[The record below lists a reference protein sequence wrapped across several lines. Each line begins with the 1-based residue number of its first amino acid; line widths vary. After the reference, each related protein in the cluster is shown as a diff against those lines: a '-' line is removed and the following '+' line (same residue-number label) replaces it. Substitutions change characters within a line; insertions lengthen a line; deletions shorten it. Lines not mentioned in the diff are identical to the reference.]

1 MRARLVIL
9 AAIVAALVT
18 IGHTCG
24 DYSRGI
30 VSVGRTGSGTLGAYD
45 DSIYGYPGALYESE
59 DGGMTWTY
67 RSELIKPFVDEDGGM
82 SWAYRSEGIEPFV
95 DYEFDVRDWQKLE
108 VMDKSGA
115 VYIVDGADIIRAWN
129 EGEEQGLPS
138 EAAKTSEKRDN
149 LLGPFASRDVVYSF
163 EHLQSRVNRWMQAL
177 EKGADESE
185 ITTQAYGL
193 FYDDQSGNLI
203 VAMGRQGIV
212 VVAPDGTSTR
222 VAVNPYDSPTDF
234 SLRGKIDALLD
245 PLLGRWTLQY
255 PGIALLLALSFAAL
269 ASVGPV
275 APPGQK
281 FPLIMAAAISA
292 LLSVFMGV
300 YAQSPWYEGHDR
312 WDPVGWIVSFLSGNG
327 WIPAVLTAILTA
339 GGLIFARPT
348 VRQVLLLA
356 AVSIMMLLLIAIGA
370 LVLFEAGAIA
380 ANFAA
385 VGMVVVAALAV
396 YGIWMLVKH
405 RSRSIASRSASEP

>member
-9 AAIVAALVT
+9 AATAAALVT
-18 IGHTCG
+18 VGCYEYDLGTI
-24 DYSRGI
+24 
-30 VSVGRTGSGTLGAYD
+30 SVGRTGSGTLGAYT
-45 DSIYGYPGALYESE
+45 YGFEGQPGDFYESE

-67 RSELIKPFVDEDGGM
+67 RSSYIDPF
-82 SWAYRSEGIEPFV
+82 I

-108 VMDKSGA
+108 VMDTSGA
-115 VYIVDGADIIRAWN
+115 VYIVDGTNVVREWI
-129 EGEEQGLPS
+129 EGEERWLPS
-138 EAAKTSEKRDN
+138 EVTMTSENRYTA
-149 LLGPFASRDVVYSF
+149 LGPSASRDVVYSF
-163 EHLQSRVNRWMQAL
+163 EYLQSRVNRWMQAL
-177 EKGADESE
+177 EKGVDESE
-185 ITTQAYGL
+185 ITTQAHGL

-203 VAMGRQGIV
+203 VAMGRQGV
-212 VVAPDGTSTR
+212 VVVSPDGTSTR
-222 VAVNPYDSPTDF
+222 VAVSPYDSPTDF
-234 SLRGKIDALLD
+234 SLRSKIDALLD

-275 APPGQK
+275 TATEQRI
-281 FPLIMAAAISA
+281 PLIVAAVISA

-312 WDPVGWIVSFLSGNG
+312 WDPVGYIVYFSSGGG

-348 VRQVLLLA
+348 LRQVLLFTTA
-356 AVSIMMLLLIAIGA
+356 SIVMLLLIGLGA

-385 VGMVVVAALAV
+385 VGMVGLAALAV

-405 RSRSIASRSASEP
+405 RRRSIASRRASEP